1 MSELRSVLCE
11 ILMGY
16 KLSPVESFS
25 EGIKRI
31 TSEQVDK
38 ALENLR
44 ATRYKDEAVHDARVC
59 VKKIRAGLR
68 MIQDSLGNKAFEEE
82 DIAYRDVARLLS
94 KVRDSKAMLEILDK
108 LTSHFSAQLAADAFA
123 ETRAGLQRSK
133 SAQRRG
139 VKTAMSEAAKSLRNA
154 RKRIEGWTKLDA
166 KQSLSQG
173 LKRTYKSGLQSFKLA
188 YDKGSVDA
196 FHEWRKHVKHLLY
209 QTRILQPI
217 WGRVMKALTREL
229 DALGELLS
237 EHHDIALL
245 RDGVTELR
253 SKDNEVEIEALIAL
267 IDQRRGELEV
277 QARQL
282 GARIFAETPH
292 AFISRNEAYWKTL
305 RSEAKDALILS

>member
-1 MSELRSVLCE
+1 
-11 ILMGY
+11 MGY

-31 TSEQVDK
+31 TSEQVDR

-59 VKKIRAGLR
+59 VKKIRAVLR
-68 MIQDSLGNKAFEEE
+68 MIQDSLGKKAFEEE

-94 KVRDSKAMLEILDK
+94 KVRDSTAMLETLDK
-108 LTSHFSAQLAADAFA
+108 LTGHFADQLEPDAFD
-123 ETRAGLQRSK
+123 EIRAKLQRSK

-139 VKTAMSEAAKSLRNA
+139 VKTVMSAAAQSLRKA
-154 RKRIEGWTKLDA
+154 RERIEGWTKLEA
-166 KQSLSQG
+166 KESLTQG
-173 LKRTYKSGLQSFKLA
+173 LKRTYRSGLRSFKVA
-188 YDKGSVDA
+188 YDDGSVDS

-209 QTRILQPI
+209 QTRMLQPL
-217 WGRVMKALTREL
+217 WGRVMKAFRREL

-245 RDGVTELR
+245 RDTVTELL
-253 SKDNEVEIEALIAL
+253 SQDNEVEIEVLIAL
-267 IDQRRGELEV
+267 VDQRRGELEV

-292 AFISRNEAYWKTL
+292 AFVSRNEAYWKTL
-305 RSEAKDALILS
+305 RSEARDASMMETHIGPAEQ

>member
-1 MSELRSVLCE
+1 
-11 ILMGY
+11 MGY
-16 KLSPVESFS
+16 KLNPVESFS

-31 TSEQVDK
+31 VSEQVDK
-38 ALENLR
+38 ALENLKASR
-44 ATRYKDEAVHDARVC
+44 NKDEAVHDARVC
-59 VKKIRAGLR
+59 VKKIRAVLR

-82 DIAYRDVARLLS
+82 DIAYRDVARRLS
-94 KVRDSKAMLEILDK
+94 KMRDSTAMLESQDK
-108 LTSHFSAQLAADAFA
+108 LTAHFSDQLATDAFA
-123 ETRAGLQRSK
+123 EIRARLQRSK

-139 VKTAMSEAAKSLRNA
+139 TKTAMSEAAKCLRKA
-154 RKRIEGWTKLDA
+154 RGRIEGWTKPEA

-217 WGRVMKALTREL
+217 WGRMMKALTREL

-237 EHHDIALL
+237 EHHDLALL
-245 RDGVTELR
+245 RDMVTELL
-253 SKDNEVEIEALIAL
+253 STDNQVEIEVLVGL

-282 GARIFAETPH
+282 GTRIFAESPQ
-292 AFISRNEAYWKTL
+292 AFVSRNEAYWKTL
-305 RSEAKDALILS
+305 RSEGKDAAIHS